1 MHQFFGQKVFVVL
14 TILTLCQNKD
24 VIARPNSSEKSWKE
38 VGVKPVPTCEQI
50 QLMRSEINNIF
61 TDVDL
66 HTSAL
71 RLGKYFV
78 DLKSNSALLSI
89 KKVVSPKMSNLRYLH
104 A

>member
-1 MHQFFGQKVFVVL
+1 MHQIFGQKVFVVV
-14 TILTLCQNKD
+14 TILTVYQNKD
-24 VIARPNSSEKSWKE
+24 VIARPNSSDKSWNG
-38 VGVKPVPTCEQI
+38 VGVKPVPTCKQI

-78 DLKSNSALLSI
+78 DLKSNSALLYI
-89 KKVVSPKMSNLRYLH
+89 ECHN
-104 A
+104 